1 MLKDKYGDE
10 GALSFL
16 DNICNLGVA
25 GSVNAI

>member
-1 MLKDKYGDE
+1 MIKAKYGNE

-25 GSVNAI
+25 GAVNGI